1 MARKTSAV
9 EARGRPLVIV
19 GPGRPNVNR
28 EGRGA
33 PLGVP
38 GDMQKMVAQKI
49 RDRLMD
55 VAEKQKLLV
64 QAGFPFVTRDYRMG
78 LPGGTLELMPDP
90 AGIPREQWVS
100 TEFECTFF
108 PEIGAPL
115 NVSDWADERWTDY
128 LRGRIAELQKL
139 KG

>member
-1 MARKTSAV
+1 MCGPHFAAEISLSLVSMLSVRKKCRRVS
-9 EARGRPLVIV
+9 
-19 GPGRPNVNR
+19 
-28 EGRGA
+28 
-33 PLGVP
+33 LGVP
-38 GDMQKMVAQKI
+38 ALMQKMAAQKI

-78 LPGGTLELMPDP
+78 LPRGTLELMPDP
-90 AGIPREQWVS
+90 AGIPRELWVS

-108 PEIGAPL
+108 PEIGAPV
-115 NVSDWADERWTDY
+115 NVGDWADERWADY